1 MLSDK
6 SLVWSHFI
14 FLAQNNYCMTHI
26 IIPMAAIFLTM
37 FDTQLQSIPL
47 VPSFFNNAK
56 LEFGLIKPC
65 CSPPAALAISSFP
78 GYNGNRKGSSGHG
91 NMAIASSQTLAHGN
105 IETSSKEQRGWSVR
119 NELKAKYTLLA
130 ITYSII

>member
-1 MLSDK
+1 MPSDK

-91 NMAIASSQTLAHGN
+91 NKAIASNQGYECWPQKYGN
-105 IETSSKEQRGWSVR
+105 IIKGTGRPVHQK
-119 NELKAKYTLLA
+119 
-130 ITYSII
+130 